1 MNLTANEKNA
11 AAARQRRYVLLLAV
25 MLVLLFIIIV
35 LSFWVG
41 YYPLT
46 PVQVL
51 NAFLSKFGFKG
62 DILPQ
67 AVTIFWNIRLPRI
80 LSALFI
86 GASLS
91 VAGATYQGMFR
102 NPLVSPDILGVSSGA
117 SLGAAFA
124 ILNGASNWMIQLS
137 AFAGGVAAV
146 AASYLISRKSAHSQ
160 TLSLVLTGTM
170 IMSLCNAGVTMIKYV
185 ADPNDVLQQITFWL
199 MGSLT
204 KTTTKSFCWS
214 VLPMIIG
221 LSLIFIF
228 RWQINLLT
236 LDEEEAKSLGIN
248 VRKYRLIFIVA
259 STLLS
264 AAAVCLG
271 GLIGWV
277 GLMIPHLARALVGVD
292 YRRLIPASTI
302 LGGGYLIFP
311 VPFCPWNFHLAL
323 SQVSWAPPSL
333 SILSSNER
341 SARNYMLLEI
351 ENVFGGYGNG
361 DILKGISC
369 SADYGD
375 VLCLLGPNGCGK
387 TTLFRMILDSL
398 PVSNGKIKIAGK
410 NISDFTTKTLANMIA
425 YIPQYHSPVFAYTV
439 LDMVIMGR
447 ASHFSAFET
456 PREPDQEA
464 AFAALEKVN
473 ALPLANRKYTSLS
486 GGQRQ
491 LVLIARAICQ
501 SAKIFIMDEPAA
513 NLDYAN
519 HQLLMEV
526 ISGLANQGYCII
538 MSTHSPEHPFSVGN
552 KVLLMKSGK
561 VMGFGSP
568 KEIITSETLQSVYD
582 IEMDVITTHDRYG
595 RERTICLPVNSS
607 AKTF

>member
-221 LSLIFIF
+221 LSLIFI
-228 RWQINLLT
+228 
-236 LDEEEAKSLGIN
+236 
-248 VRKYRLIFIVA
+248 VA

-302 LGGGYLIFP
+302 LGGGYLIL
-311 VPFCPWNFHLAL
+311 VDDISRSLL
-323 SQVSWAPPSL
+323 SMELP
-333 SILSSNER
+333 
-341 SARNYMLLEI
+341 
-351 ENVFGGYGNG
+351 
-361 DILKGISC
+361 
-369 SADYGD
+369 
-375 VLCLLGPNGCGK
+375 LGVV
-387 TTLFRMILDSL
+387 TS
-398 PVSNGKIKIAGK
+398 
-410 NISDFTTKTLANMIA
+410 
-425 YIPQYHSPVFAYTV
+425 
-439 LDMVIMGR
+439 IMGAPFFIYLIIKRKER
-447 ASHFSAFET
+447 A
-456 PREPDQEA
+456 
-464 AFAALEKVN
+464 
-473 ALPLANRKYTSLS
+473 
-486 GGQRQ
+486 
-491 LVLIARAICQ
+491 
-501 SAKIFIMDEPAA
+501 
-513 NLDYAN
+513 
-519 HQLLMEV
+519 
-526 ISGLANQGYCII
+526 
-538 MSTHSPEHPFSVGN
+538 
-552 KVLLMKSGK
+552 
-561 VMGFGSP
+561 
-568 KEIITSETLQSVYD
+568 
-582 IEMDVITTHDRYG
+582 
-595 RERTICLPVNSS
+595 
-607 AKTF
+607 